1 MGNAAAEGLSHAVP
15 EKGAD
20 YDMIVFGLQ
29 ESTYAVR
36 RSSSLEKD
44 EVVMRSMMSNDES
57 DCEGGGSTNVSDCE
71 NSDTVAAVVEWVMKS
86 FGNKLGADPAAVQE
100 KIMARLDI
108 NKDGKLDM
116 KEFEELFKETLSR
129 MLLIERARAKF
140 NEFDANKNGFIDN
153 AEIKQVVDWTLQAYP
168 SDDITV
174 YREQLM
180 NSIDANKD
188 G

>member
-71 NSDTVAAVVEWVMKS
+71 NSDTVAAVAASGKEASSLDACERLSNTSNVSDAGKDM
-86 FGNKLGADPAAVQE
+86 GAMQEPCVVQ
-100 KIMARLDI
+100 
-108 NKDGKLDM
+108 
-116 KEFEELFKETLSR
+116 
-129 MLLIERARAKF
+129 LLA
-140 NEFDANKNGFIDN
+140 
-153 AEIKQVVDWTLQAYP
+153 
-168 SDDITV
+168 DITAILQDDFYLV
-174 YREQLM
+174 N
-180 NSIDANKD
+180 NSCSPAFLFL
-188 G
+188 